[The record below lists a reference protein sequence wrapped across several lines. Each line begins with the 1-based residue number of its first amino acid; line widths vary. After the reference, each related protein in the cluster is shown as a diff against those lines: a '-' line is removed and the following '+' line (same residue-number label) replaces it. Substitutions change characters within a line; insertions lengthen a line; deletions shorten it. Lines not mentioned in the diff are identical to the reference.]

1 MSTKAIT
8 PRLADRLCSLA
19 ESQLQTQVSRSGTL
33 DASALG
39 VMAVD
44 SAVAAI
50 IIGTRGAYYL
60 WIVALALLGVSLSVA
75 VRTLLSPGA
84 KQNGPLLADMLDAR
98 ARNDDETVEENL
110 LEDLAAETLVN
121 EQTLQRKD
129 PMIAWSLA
137 LMMLAIMLDL
147 AGVQVQ

>member
-50 IIGTRGAYYL
+50 IISTRGTYYI

-75 VRTLLSPGA
+75 VRTLLGPGA

-98 ARNDDETVEENL
+98 TYNGDETVEENL
-110 LEDLAAETLVN
+110 LEDLAAETLLN
-121 EQTLQRKD
+121 EHALRRKD
-129 PMIAWSLA
+129 SMTTWALA
-137 LMMLAIMLDL
+137 LMMLAIALDL
-147 AGVQVQ
+147 AGVQ